1 MGGARVMKGLLLI
14 VALAAALCHAQ
25 YQTTMVFANATCEPT
40 IFSSLMRW
48 NSILADSC
56 TPQPCEEVDGVWRQ
70 VVCDT
75 TARFPPGFEYIGWEQ
90 YMSHEACKSGDRSG
104 TNVISA
110 NYWRNGLC
118 FDDVRAQ
125 CVEPGGSSPAVQFQS
140 WLTGG
145 NTCPGNPASVHT
157 VVDTCTAPGTTGDT
171 LVQACPF
178 NTPGRFRTVRVQDG
192 EQCSASQPA
201 VAVYQEAGP
210 LCNTQQCLTSAGY
223 ALNVTCS
230 TDKTFPDTN
239 GLEVVL
245 RTYGP
250 GSSCSGESTA
260 LLYTNSGQCVPRI
273 NRESQGSIMVECE
286 GGITPVLSRWDN
298 DHCSGQPLDRAILQE
313 GCQPSGALLVRCY
326 GGTGAMLKASIVL
339 VAALVLAA
347 TSL

>member
-1 MGGARVMKGLLLI
+1 MGRCVSYEGPVVDRCIGRGLVPCPVPDHDGVCQRYVRTDNLEFAYAVELDPGG
-14 VALAAALCHAQ
+14 LMYAAAVRGGRRRVA
-25 YQTTMVFANATCEPT
+25 
-40 IFSSLMRW
+40 
-48 NSILADSC
+48 
-56 TPQPCEEVDGVWRQ
+56 
-70 VVCDT
+70 
-75 TARFPPGFEYIGWEQ
+75 PGRVRHHGHVSPGSAYIGWEQ
-90 YMSHEACKSGDRSG
+90 YVSNEACKSSDRSG

-110 NYWRNGLC
+110 NYWRSGLC

-125 CVEPGGSSPAVQFQS
+125 CKEPVGSSPAVQIQS

-145 NTCPGNPASVHT
+145 NTCPGNPASFHT

-171 LVQACPF
+171 RVLTCGY

-250 GSSCSGESTA
+250 
-260 LLYTNSGQCVPRI
+260 
-273 NRESQGSIMVECE
+273 
-286 GGITPVLSRWDN
+286 DN
-298 DHCSGQPLDRAILQE
+298 DHCSGQ
-313 GCQPSGALLVRCY
+313 
-326 GGTGAMLKASIVL
+326 
-339 VAALVLAA
+339 
-347 TSL
+347 

>member
-1 MGGARVMKGLLLI
+1 MGKNSGVMKGLLLI

-40 IFSSLMRW
+40 ILSSLMRW

-75 TARFPPGFEYIGWEQ
+75 TAMFPPGSAYIGWEQ
-90 YMSHEACKSGDRSG
+90 YVSNEACKSSDRSG

-125 CVEPGGSSPAVQFQS
+125 CKEPVGSSPAVQIQS

-145 NTCPGNPASVHT
+145 NTCPGNPASFHT

-171 LVQACPF
+171 RVLTCGY

-201 VAVYQEAGP
+201 AAVYQEAG
-210 LCNTQQCLTSAGY
+210 SAVQH
-223 ALNVTCS
+223 AAV
-230 TDKTFPDTN
+230 PH
-239 GLEVVL
+239 VVRL
-245 RTYGP
+245 RTQRDLLGRHNNVSGHQRSRPGAARLRTGPVLLGRVDGSALHHQRPVRAAHQPGP
-250 GSSCSGESTA
+250 GDVA
-260 LLYTNSGQCVPRI
+260 AHRLQR
-273 NRESQGSIMVECE
+273 RHA
-286 GGITPVLSRWDN
+286 RH
-298 DHCSGQPLDRAILQE
+298 DHLGQPELRGPEHVHLR
-313 GCQPSGALLVRCY
+313 L
-326 GGTGAMLKASIVL
+326 
-339 VAALVLAA
+339 
-347 TSL
+347 